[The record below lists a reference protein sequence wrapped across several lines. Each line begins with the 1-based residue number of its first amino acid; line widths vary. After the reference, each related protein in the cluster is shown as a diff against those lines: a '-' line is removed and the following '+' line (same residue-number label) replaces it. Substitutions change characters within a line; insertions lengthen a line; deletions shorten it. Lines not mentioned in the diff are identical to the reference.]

1 MDNAGDTV
9 AEAKNAGTDK
19 VYSSVSFTLG
29 ANVENLELT
38 GAGNI
43 NGTGNTLN
51 NTLLGNAGANTL
63 NGGAGADWMRGG
75 LGNDTYV
82 VDQGGDYV
90 QEDADGGTDT
100 VWSYISYGL
109 GGALE
114 NLTLAGSADIDGS
127 GNEAANKLTGNTGDN
142 RLDGGAGADAI
153 AGGLGDDTY
162 LVDNT
167 GDTAVEAL
175 DAGTDTVRS
184 YVNFTLG
191 ANVENLELLGDANL
205 KGTGNALA
213 NVLTG
218 NGGANTLAGGD
229 GNDALDGGAGAD
241 ALAGGLGDDAYWV
254 DDAGD
259 KATEGAGAGTDTVY
273 SGVSWILGDNVENLV
288 LGGWYVNIDGKGNA
302 LANRLTGNDW
312 SNVLDGQ
319 GGADALAGLGATTPT
334 WSTTPGTRCPR
345 RRTAARTR

>member
-1 MDNAGDTV
+1 MAGGVGDDTYTVDNAGDTV

-114 NLTLAGSADIDGS
+114 NLTLAGAADIDGS

-142 RLDGGAGADAI
+142 RLDGGAGRGQGAGSGRRCDA
-153 AGGLGDDTY
+153 AQARGRGDC
-162 LVDNT
+162 
-167 GDTAVEAL
+167 
-175 DAGTDTVRS
+175 
-184 YVNFTLG
+184 
-191 ANVENLELLGDANL
+191 
-205 KGTGNALA
+205 
-213 NVLTG
+213 
-218 NGGANTLAGGD
+218 GGD
-229 GNDALDGGAGAD
+229 PAAAD
-241 ALAGGLGDDAYWV
+241 
-254 DDAGD
+254 
-259 KATEGAGAGTDTVY
+259 
-273 SGVSWILGDNVENLV
+273 
-288 LGGWYVNIDGKGNA
+288 
-302 LANRLTGNDW
+302 
-312 SNVLDGQ
+312 
-319 GGADALAGLGATTPT
+319 P
-334 WSTTPGTRCPR
+334 
-345 RRTAARTR
+345 AARCLGRSGSACAGRD